1 MLQKF
6 GFTQYESQVF
16 EVLSASH
23 QPMDASTIVRFS
35 QVPKSKV
42 YEVLNRMVEKGLIL
56 SSSTDRKKLYNAVP
70 LETIIENLTSEF
82 EANVEDLRNKEYTS
96 PPVDDRVWTVKNS
109 RTILSL
115 TKELT
120 ENANSSIYISGWNDH
135 LKALTPLLEQKKN
148 EGVTVEMLSVGELES
163 SIPQTHVLIP
173 NEGHEALEKYQLLI
187 VDEKEILFAGIEQG
201 EWQGIQTLSRS
212 LVKFFTEFFYH
223 DVALTEIT
231 KKYENTLMED
241 ESIKTI
247 LMKLRY

>member
-23 QPMDASTIVRFS
+23 QPMDASTIVRYS

-42 YEVLNRMVEKGLIL
+42 YEVLNRMVEKGIIL
-56 SSSTDRKKLYNAVP
+56 SSFTERKKLYNAVP
-70 LETIIENLTSEF
+70 LEAIIENLTDEF
-82 EANVEDLRNKEYTS
+82 QANVEDLRNKEYTHR
-96 PPVDDRVWTVKNS
+96 PVDDRVWTVKNS
-109 RTILSL
+109 RTITSL
-115 TKELT
+115 TKELA
-120 ENANSSIYISGWNDH
+120 ENAKSSICLSGWSDH
-135 LKALTPLLEQKKN
+135 LKAFTPLLKQKKD
-148 EGVTVEMLSVGELES
+148 EGVTVEILSVGELENS
-163 SIPQTHVLIP
+163 LPNTHVLIP
-173 NEGHEALEKYQLLI
+173 NEGHDALERYQLLI

-201 EWQGIQTLSRS
+201 DWQGIQTLSRS

-231 KKYENTLMED
+231 KKYEDTLMED
-241 ESIKTI
+241 ESIKQI